1 MLELRIRREPDPESP
16 RDFDNLGVMVCW
28 HPKYKLGDIQLK
40 GREPSHWAADIPK
53 GSVILPLFLYDHSGI
68 TMSTEAFSCP
78 WDSGKVGFIYATPEK
93 IRETFGVER
102 ISKKRRLEA
111 EEMLRTEVGLYA
123 NYLEGNVWTFQI
135 FDENGEVD
143 GGGDFYGS
151 TLQETN
157 IKKFLLP
164 EVLAQAEEAWER
176 RFDDEQA

>member
-28 HPKYKLGDIQLK
+28 HHKYKLGD
-40 GREPSHWAADIPK
+40 RTPSHSAANIPK

-123 NYLEGNVWTFQI
+123 NYLEGNVWCYQLFN
-135 FDENGEVD
+135 EHGNEVD
-143 GGGDFYGS
+143 SCGGFYGS
-151 TLQETN
+151 TLQESA
-157 IKKFLLP
+157 IRRELPPEAWLL
-164 EVLAQAEEAWER
+164 AEEAWER
-176 RFDDEQA
+176 RFDDE